1 MALSE
6 DFIYQLRLGNP
17 IEDVVN
23 SYSTIKRHGSTSK
36 CLCPFH
42 SEKTPSCTIY
52 SDTQS
57 FYCFGCGAGGD
68 VISFIKK
75 IENLSYYEAV
85 KFLAERAG
93 IALPDNASGDDFARK
108 KSRTYEINRE
118 TANFYFKCLLSGSD
132 KRGLAYF
139 KERKL
144 LPQTIKKYGLG
155 YAPDQ
160 WDALRNHLRSLGF
173 TDNEMVTADVCRFSE
188 KGSCYDN
195 FRGRVIFPI
204 IDLRGNVIAFG
215 GRTID
220 SRGPKYLNS
229 ADTPV
234 FKKSR
239 NLFSLNFAKNSAS
252 KKLILA
258 EGYMDVIAINQA
270 GFENVVATLGTAL
283 TPEQARLMSQY
294 ASEVIISYDSDS
306 AGQAATQRAINLLSS
321 AGITT
326 KIIKLHDAKDPDEYI
341 KKFGSTR
348 FKFLLDESNDA
359 IDFELSKCKT
369 GLNISED
376 GDKYTY
382 LRKVVGVISSLD
394 DSLQRDV
401 YISKIS
407 RECEINTSV
416 LYSKVEE
423 AIKNKY
429 RIKQKLEWESTKR
442 SLTQRDEINPEASK
456 YSAQS
461 KAEEF
466 IILYLIKNQD
476 KLKEVKN
483 QISADE
489 FVTQFNKKVFL
500 AVTETIENCSD
511 FSLSLLSDKFNDAEM
526 GKISGIE
533 AKNRDLTIN
542 EDTLSDC
549 IELLK
554 NFNQSLVY
562 NKETDLSDDDLLN
575 LQMQMQIKKRK

>member
-1 MALSE
+1 
-6 DFIYQLRLGNP
+6 
-17 IEDVVN
+17 
-23 SYSTIKRHGSTSK
+23 
-36 CLCPFH
+36 
-42 SEKTPSCTIY
+42 
-52 SDTQS
+52 
-57 FYCFGCGAGGD
+57 
-68 VISFIKK
+68 
-75 IENLSYYEAV
+75 
-85 KFLAERAG
+85 
-93 IALPDNASGDDFARK
+93 
-108 KSRTYEINRE
+108 
-118 TANFYFKCLLSGSD
+118 
-132 KRGLAYF
+132 
-139 KERKL
+139 
-144 LPQTIKKYGLG
+144 
-155 YAPDQ
+155 
-160 WDALRNHLRSLGF
+160 
-173 TDNEMVTADVCRFSE
+173 MVTADVCRFSE

>member
-85 KFLAERAG
+85 RFLAERAG
-93 IALPDNASGDDFARK
+93 IAMPDTSGDDFARK

-173 TDNEMVTADVCRFSE
+173 TDSEMVTADVCRFSE

-239 NLFSLNFAKNSAS
+239 NLFSLNFAKNSSS

-294 ASEVIISYDSDS
+294 ASEVIISYDSDA

-321 AGITT
+321 AGLTT

-376 GDKYTY
+376 SDKYTY

-394 DSLQRDV
+394 DSLLRDV

-423 AIKNKY
+423 AIKNKHK
-429 RIKQKLEWESTKR
+429 IKQKLEWESTKR

-476 KLKEVKN
+476 KLKEIKN
-483 QISADE
+483 KISADE

-500 AVTETIENCSD
+500 AVTETIENYSD

-542 EDTLSDC
+542 DDTLSDC